1 MARLTRLLAVT
12 RNAWLAWGAWRRE
25 TPAHLIGPPSDLGRL
40 LEDGG
45 YRRLETGGYRLLED
59 GTTGYP
65 VEFLTA
71 DGNLFA
77 TADGIQFGVPA

>member
-1 MARLTRLLAVT
+1 MPSLTRLLALT
-12 RNAWLAWGAWRRE
+12 RLTWLPWAATDTGDQA
-25 TPAHLIGPPSDLGRL
+25 PSDMARL

-65 VEFLTA
+65 VEWLTA

>member
-1 MARLTRLLAVT
+1 MPSLTRLLALT
-12 RNAWLAWGAWRRE
+12 RLTWLPWGA
-25 TPAHLIGPPSDLGRL
+25 TADDGPPADLGRL

-59 GTTGYP
+59 GTTSYP
-65 VEFLTA
+65 VEFLTV

-77 TADGIQFGVPA
+77 TADGVNFGVPA